1 MSVDALSNTAE
12 HAQATLSYHGKSF
25 RFAQWFL
32 DERTAYDAARL
43 YQFCRI
49 LDDVVDESEAD
60 EAVEAYSVIQK
71 DIAAGYSKMPWL
83 MDYFALKQHYHL
95 STLVSNDLIDTIY
108 SDLSEVR
115 IQNPTELIN
124 YCYGVAG
131 TVGCLMRPILRAPKE
146 AEPFAIDLGIAMQL
160 TNIARDVLTDAQNH
174 RCYLPADWIEHMSPD
189 EIVKASGA
197 QKQLVVNA
205 IERLLQLAESYYAS
219 ASYGIQAIPVQ
230 NRRAIGVAMLVYR
243 EIGMVLMARQCDY
256 QKGRVFVPF
265 WRKCI
270 LAVKA
275 VLRFRHDSVFRLP
288 KHDDA
293 LHQPIQ
299 AKVANI

>member
-12 HAQATLSYHGKSF
+12 HAQATLSQHGKSF

-32 DERTAYDAARL
+32 EERTACDAARL

-49 LDDVVDESEAD
+49 LDDVVDESEAS
-60 EAVEAYSVIQK
+60 EAHQAYAMIRN
-71 DIAAGYSKMPWL
+71 DIAEQRSNMPWL

-95 STLVSNDLIDTIY
+95 STQVTNDLVDTIY
-108 SDLSEVR
+108 SDLSIVR
-115 IQNPTELIN
+115 VQSKAALLD

-160 TNIARDVLTDAQNH
+160 TNIARDVLTDARNQ
-174 RCYLPADWIEHMSPD
+174 RCYLPAEWIDHMSPD
-189 EIVKASGA
+189 EIIIASGE

-205 IERLLQLAESYYAS
+205 IERLLLLAESYYNS
-219 ASYGIQAIPVQ
+219 AAYGIQAIPAQ

-256 QKGRVFVPF
+256 QKGRVFVPL
-265 WRKCI
+265 WHKCI
-270 LAVKA
+270 LAIKA
-275 VLRFRHDSVFRLP
+275 VWRFRDNSAFYLP
-288 KHDDA
+288 EHDDA
-293 LHQPIQ
+293 LHKAIH
-299 AKVANI
+299 AKVADI